1 MHSSQTKLRERKKD
15 NPVKSSVIEPVP
27 ELQMIGGFSLGQLQ
41 RYRNGY
47 KKRKAES
54 GCDVEIKGPAS
65 LLELCKTDKQVK
77 TQYETYIMS

>member
-47 KKRKAES
+47 KKRKAEKLMR
-54 GCDVEIKGPAS
+54 CRN
-65 LLELCKTDKQVK
+65 
-77 TQYETYIMS
+77 